1 MYQLIALRKKK
12 KLSQKELADKLGVTR
27 ARLSQWELQENLYPH
42 RDILLKLCD
51 VLDCTLDDLLR

>member
-12 KLSQKELADKLGVTR
+12 KLSQKELANKVGVTR
-27 ARLSQWELQENLYPH
+27 ARLSQWEIKENLYPH

>member
-12 KLSQKELADKLGVTR
+12 KMSQQELAEKLGVGR
-27 ARLSQWELQENLYPH
+27 ARLSQWENQENLYPH

-51 VLDCTLDDLLR
+51 ALDCTLDDLLQ